1 MSNLRIAEEG
11 TPMTFRLTGARWVAL
26 ASVTV
31 LSALTL
37 AGPARAADD
46 AALNPPSGQVTLD
59 VQTVNGT
66 GCPAGTA
73 SVSML
78 PDNTAFKISYSQYLA
93 QDGGSSAPTD
103 FRKNCQ
109 VNVLVHIPQG
119 FTFAI
124 ARADYWGKMHL
135 EAGATALERANYYF
149 QGSSDDNYVDHSF
162 TGPYDGTWR
171 ATDITETSDLVW
183 APCGVTRSLNINT
196 ELRVSAGTSTAR
208 SYISMRASDGQ
219 VYTLIQFQWKQ
230 C

>member
-1 MSNLRIAEEG
+1 
-11 TPMTFRLTGARWVAL
+11 MTFRLTGARWVAL

-31 LSALTL
+31 LSTL
-37 AGPARAADD
+37 ALCGPAAADD
-46 AALNPPSGQVTLD
+46 AVLTPPSGQVTLD
-59 VQTVNGT
+59 VQTVNGS

-73 SVSML
+73 TAAML
-78 PDNTAFKISYSQYLA
+78 ADNTAFKISYTQYLA
-93 QDGGSSAPTD
+93 QDGGTSAPTD
-103 FRKNCQ
+103 IRKNCQ

-124 ARADYWGKMHL
+124 ARSDYWGKMHL
-135 EAGATALERANYYF
+135 ESGATALERANYYF
-149 QGSSDDNYVDHSF
+149 QGSSDSSYVDHGF

-171 ATDITETSDLVW
+171 ATDITEVADLVW

-196 ELRVSAGTSTAR
+196 ELRVDAGTSTAR

-219 VYTLIQFQWKQ
+219 VYTLVQFQWKT